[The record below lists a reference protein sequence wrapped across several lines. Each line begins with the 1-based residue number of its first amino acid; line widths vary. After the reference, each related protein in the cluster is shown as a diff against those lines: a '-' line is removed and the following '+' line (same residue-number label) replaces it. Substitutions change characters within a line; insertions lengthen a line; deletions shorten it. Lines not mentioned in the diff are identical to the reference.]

1 VTLLASPC
9 CKADLAA
16 DGHCTQCAS
25 PFAQLDGVPL
35 LLKNT
40 DTRWETKYQRET
52 EPWDYSTRAVEKLR
66 HRFLEDTIKA
76 LVPDRSTRI
85 GEVGCSLGLF
95 SLKLAALSDQV
106 AALDVS
112 PTAAARARK
121 LTQLEIAAASATAL
135 PFKPQ
140 SMDLLI
146 LADGLVSWGLDSDER
161 RVAVAEA
168 HRALK
173 PEGRAI
179 FMEYLNPRAHAEL
192 LEPVS
197 ERFSIERVAYLDDR
211 LWWIAESMFR
221 ALKGTAVYNAFAQS
235 EGWAR
240 ALAGVSRRFGPNGSK
255 HLCVVARK

>member
-9 CKADLAA
+9 CKADLEA
-16 DGHCTQCAS
+16 GRCTACAS
-25 PFAQLDGVPL
+25 LFEQQGGVPL

-40 DTRWETKYQRET
+40 DTRWERKYQREA
-52 EPWDYSTRAVEKLR
+52 EPWDYSTRAVEVLR
-66 HRFLEDTIKA
+66 HRFLEQTVAA

-85 GEVGCSLGLF
+85 GEIGCSLGVF
-95 SLKLAALSDQV
+95 SRKLAALSNEV

-112 PTAAARARK
+112 PTAAARALK
-121 LTQLEIAAASATAL
+121 DSGLKDVAAATAMSL
-135 PFKPQ
+135 PFKEG

-146 LADGLVSWGLDSDER
+146 LADGIVSWGLDVEER

-173 PEGRAI
+173 PGGRAV
-179 FMEYLNPRAHAEL
+179 FMEFLSPRAHAEL
-192 LEPVS
+192 LAPVT
-197 ERFSIERVAYLDDR
+197 ERFSVERVAYLDDR

-221 ALKGTAVYNAFAQS
+221 ALKGTPVYNAFAQS
-235 EGWAR
+235 EGWAK
-240 ALAGVSRRFGPNGSK
+240 ALATVSHAFGPQGSK